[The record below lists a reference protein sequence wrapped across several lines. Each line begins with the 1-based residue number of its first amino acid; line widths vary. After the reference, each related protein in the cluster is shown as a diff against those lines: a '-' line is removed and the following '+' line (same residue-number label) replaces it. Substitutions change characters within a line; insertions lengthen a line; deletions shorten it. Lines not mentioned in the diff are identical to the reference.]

1 MKSLVSLS
9 FIVLFSSC
17 SVGHPTRESLNQ
29 TVEQY
34 YYAVPGHNESEKNQ
48 DLLVQNHTYF
58 PNSSNNTNYDHLGN
72 FRDFSGW
79 NKEDIHEFD
88 LNHENDILGNEFSY
102 LDQLAVESG
111 QNLATFVHNKSQAN
125 LTQNVQQDA
134 ASSKAGNVLFA
145 TNGPVNAEIFETQK
159 TDQSDTNENKDPEV
173 EDDTIRSQSVTVNRT
188 QGIYG
193 DTIRKVVADNG
204 LHENNSN
211 ILDHENEVLLNKFQ
225 EKYEKDPNSVSTL
238 FEAPRNDFERPLISI
253 HKIDPYSVTVT
264 VRPKTYESKTMQV
277 RLMYERVPLSKAAI
291 PQHLNDPVIE
301 YVPIYRREQ
310 EHRLYNLPVGKY
322 IVCGEAM
329 SDGNVFQAN
338 CVEALIR
345 KQGNRMLQGGVI
357 CVIAIAMLIV
367 FSVIVYAIY
376 HRLVIYKLDQ
386 KA

>member
-1 MKSLVSLS
+1 
-9 FIVLFSSC
+9 
-17 SVGHPTRESLNQ
+17 
-29 TVEQY
+29 
-34 YYAVPGHNESEKNQ
+34 
-48 DLLVQNHTYF
+48 
-58 PNSSNNTNYDHLGN
+58 
-72 FRDFSGW
+72 
-79 NKEDIHEFD
+79 
-88 LNHENDILGNEFSY
+88 

-188 QGIYG
+188 Q
-193 DTIRKVVADNG
+193 D
-204 LHENNSN
+204 
-211 ILDHENEVLLNKFQ
+211 ILDHENEVLLNRFQ

-264 VRPKTYESKTMQV
+264 VRPKNYESKTMQV